1 MHKGLDFNL
10 EWLDSKTPSLVRLAV
25 SMDDRVIWPAALEA
39 AHTEVFAD
47 DLWSFLVVNWEWLLS
62 EPFPILTPVRPSL
75 FRETVEA
82 RWQTDDSIDTERE
95 SILVEAYEQRH
106 NLASC
111 FAGIYE
117 LPPLW
122 IVGTP
127 KGALIDNGE
136 DLWELEAAQLQRD
149 LKKLADTICNR
160 LAYERS
166 FGALVRAWKD
176 KLQVL

>member
-1 MHKGLDFNL
+1 M
-10 EWLDSKTPSLVRLAV
+10 EWLDSKRPSLVRLAV
-25 SMDDRVIWPAALEA
+25 SMDGRVIWPAAVET

-47 DLWSFLVVNWEWLLS
+47 DLWSFLVVNWHWLLT

-82 RWQTDDSIDTERE
+82 RWQSDSSIDTESE
-95 SILVEAYEQRH
+95 SLLVEAYEQRH

-111 FAGIYE
+111 FAGIYD

-127 KGALIDNGE
+127 KGALIDSG
-136 DLWELEAAQLQRD
+136 DGLWELEASE
-149 LKKLADTICNR
+149 LKQELAKLAGIICNR
-160 LAYERS
+160 LAFDRR
-166 FGALVRAWKD
+166 FLALTRAWKD
-176 KLQVL
+176 RLQVL